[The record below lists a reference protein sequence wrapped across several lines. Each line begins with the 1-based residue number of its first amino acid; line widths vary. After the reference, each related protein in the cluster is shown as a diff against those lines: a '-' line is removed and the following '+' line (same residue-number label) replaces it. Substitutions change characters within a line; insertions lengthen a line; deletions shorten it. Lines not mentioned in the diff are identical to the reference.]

1 MRRTA
6 IIAAFGLLLPGAA
19 LAGKYQEVGSI
30 SIGPWNEQDK
40 FHHCSLQRTDGD
52 IATVFARG
60 SGGYVLALASSKWKL
75 SPKAS
80 YPVRLV
86 GGDALNKELQ
96 AEVADANTV
105 TIRLGDDGGLIDGLK
120 KVQTLDVRA
129 ASGTIRVP
137 FDQGGSALTE

>member
-19 LAGKYQEVGSI
+19 LAGKYQEIGSI
-30 SIGPWNEQDK
+30 SIGPWNVQAWNDQDK

-52 IATVFARG
+52 VATVFARG

-75 SPKAS
+75 NPKAS

-86 GGDALNKELQ
+86 GGASLDKELQ

-105 TIRLGDDGGLIDGLK
+105 TIRLGDDEGLIDGLK
-120 KVQTLDVRA
+120 
-129 ASGTIRVP
+129 
-137 FDQGGSALTE
+137 